1 MVQERRVLYL
11 VDGSSYVH
19 RAYHAL
25 RHLSNSKG
33 FPTNAVFGFSKMILK
48 LLGEKKPQYLGVV
61 FDAKGPTF
69 RHALYEGYK
78 ATRPPTPE
86 DLTVQI
92 PYIRSIVKGLNLV
105 MIEKEGFEADDVIGT
120 LARVAEASQFDVVV
134 ITGDKDFR
142 QIISPHTSLW
152 DPMKDKF
159 TDYATFL
166 EEYGIRPDKIVDMM
180 GLSGDVSDNI
190 PGVPGIGEKTA
201 AELIR
206 EYRDLE
212 GVYGNLHA
220 IKKKRLREN
229 LEKSYD
235 DAVLSKKL
243 AAIDCFVPLDYE
255 IEALKMKE
263 PDVEALS
270 AIFREMEF
278 RDLWDQFNDRK
289 ESREK
294 DYRLAVSEQD
304 LLVMTR
310 MIKEK
315 GLISL
320 DIRLGDE
327 SSLRSDLAGLSLCW
341 EKNRAFYVPLS
352 HRYPEVESQ
361 LGASKGLTLL
371 KDVLEDGNI
380 EKTGHDLKRAALIL
394 RYHGIELR
402 GLHFDTMIAS
412 YVINPGLR
420 QHDLGHLSQRF
431 LNQKLISYQ
440 DLTGKGKDRMPFSRV
455 EAAQAKVYSCEL
467 AETSLQL
474 EKLMEKDLRTQGNE
488 DLFRQ
493 LEMRLIPVLLDMEWA
508 GIRVDT
514 PFFMDLS
521 RRFTEQ
527 LRAMESEIYEEAG
540 MEFNIHSSQQLA
552 YVLFEKLQLP
562 VQKKTTRTRN
572 YSTDVTVLTK
582 LSHLPYK
589 IPGLLLKYRTL
600 SKLQS
605 TYLDALVSM
614 VDPATG
620 RIHTSFNQTVTA
632 TGRLSSSDPNLQN
645 IPVRG
650 EDGRE
655 IRKGFV
661 AEEGWY
667 LLSADYSQIELR
679 IFAHYSRDAAFI
691 EAFNRGEDIHTRTAS
706 EILGV
711 PMDKVTPEMRRIA
724 KAINFGIIYGMGPQ
738 TLAEGLG
745 IDLKRAKDYIS
756 AYYERYQGVAR
767 YREEVIGLA
776 RDRGY
781 VTTLFNRRRYLPD
794 INHHQRVIRAEAE
807 RMAINTPIQGT
818 AADLIKKAM
827 IRIHAL
833 LKKERVRA
841 RMLLQLHDELLFEV
855 PEEEI
860 ERVGAMVKEEMESV
874 YELHVPL
881 KVAVNVGKNWDEA
894 H

>member
-1 MVQERRVLYL
+1 MAQERQILYL
-11 VDGSSYVH
+11 VDGSSYIH
-19 RAYHAL
+19 RAYHAI

-33 FPTNAVFGFSKMILK
+33 FPTNAVFGFSKMVLK
-48 LLGEKKPQYLGVV
+48 LMGEKKPQYLAVV

-86 DLTVQI
+86 DLAVQI
-92 PYIRSIVKGLNLV
+92 PYIRSIVKGLNLM

-120 LARVAEASQFDVVV
+120 LARVAEANQFDVVV
-134 ITGDKDFR
+134 VTGDKDFR
-142 QIISPHTSLW
+142 QIISRHTSLW
-152 DPMKDKF
+152 DTMKDKF

-166 EEYGIRPDKIVDMM
+166 GEYGMTPDKIVDMM
-180 GLSGDVSDNI
+180 GLSGDISDNI

-206 EYRDLE
+206 EFGDLE
-212 GVYGNLHA
+212 GVYRNLHV
-220 IKKKRLREN
+220 IKKKRVKEN

-243 AAIDCFVPLDYE
+243 AAIDRFVPLDDD
-255 IEALKMKE
+255 IAGLNVKE
-263 PDVEALS
+263 PDIQALS

-278 RDLWDQFNDRK
+278 RDLWDQFNHRK
-289 ESREK
+289 ETPER

-304 LLVMTR
+304 LLQVTKN
-310 MIKEK
+310 IKEK
-315 GLISL
+315 GIVSL
-320 DIRLGDE
+320 DIRLGDDR
-327 SSLRSDLAGLSLCW
+327 SVCSDLAGLSLCC
-341 EKNRAFYVPLS
+341 EKSRAFYVPLG
-352 HRYPEVESQ
+352 HPYPGADPQ
-361 LGASKGLTLL
+361 LGVSKGLTLL
-371 KDVLEDGNI
+371 KDVLEDENI
-380 EKTGHDLKRAALIL
+380 AKTGHDLKRAALIL

-431 LNQKLISYQ
+431 LNQKLISYE
-440 DLTGKGKDRMPFSRV
+440 DLIGKGKNRIPFSKV
-455 EAAQAKVYSCEL
+455 EPVNAKVYSCEL

-474 EKLMEKDLRTQGNE
+474 EELMVKELHSQENE
-488 DLFRQ
+488 DLFHQ
-493 LEMRLIPVLLDMEWA
+493 MEMKLIPVLLDMEWA
-508 GIRVDT
+508 GIRIDT
-514 PFFMDLS
+514 AFFIDLS
-521 RRFTEQ
+521 QRFKEQ
-527 LRAMESEIYEEAG
+527 LKAMESEIYEEAG
-540 MEFNIHSSQQLA
+540 MEFNIHSPQQLA

-562 VQKKTTRTRN
+562 VQKKTTKTKT

-582 LSHLPYK
+582 LSILPYK
-589 IPGLLLKYRTL
+589 IPRLLLKYRTL

-614 VDPATG
+614 VDPATR

-650 EDGRE
+650 EEGRE

-661 AEEGWY
+661 AEEGWS

-706 EILGV
+706 EILGLPV
-711 PMDKVTPEMRRIA
+711 DKVTPEMRRIA
-724 KAINFGIIYGMGPQ
+724 KTINFGIIYGMGPQ

-745 IDLKRAKDYIS
+745 IDLKSAKDYIS

-767 YREEVIGLA
+767 YREEVIALA
-776 RDRGY
+776 RDKGY

-794 INHHQRVIRAEAE
+794 INHDQRVIRAETE

-827 IRIHAL
+827 IRIHGT

-841 RMLLQLHDELLFEV
+841 RMLLQVHDELLFEV
-855 PEEEI
+855 PDEEM
-860 ERVGAMVKEEMESV
+860 ERVGAMVKEEMEMV

-881 KVAVNVGKNWDEA
+881 KVVINVGKNWDEA

>member
-1 MVQERRVLYL
+1 MVQERQVLYL
-11 VDGSSYVH
+11 VDASSYIH
-19 RAYHAL
+19 RAYHAI

-61 FDAKGPTF
+61 FDVKGPTF

-120 LARVAEASQFDVVV
+120 LARVAEANRFDVVV
-134 ITGDKDFR
+134 VTGDKDFR
-142 QIISPHTSLW
+142 QIVSPHTSLW

-159 TDYATFL
+159 TDYAAFL
-166 EEYGIRPDKIVDMM
+166 GEYGMPPDKIVDMM
-180 GLSGDVSDNI
+180 GLSGDVSDSI

-206 EYRDLE
+206 EFRDLE
-212 GVYGNLHA
+212 GVYRSLHA

-243 AAIDCFVPLDYE
+243 AAIDRFVPLDYE
-255 IEALKMKE
+255 IEGLKMKE

-278 RDLWDQFNDRK
+278 RDLWDQFSHHK
-289 ESREK
+289 ESRER

-320 DIRLGDE
+320 DIRLGDD
-327 SSLRSDLAGLSLCW
+327 SSLRADLAGLSLCW
-341 EKNRAFYVPLS
+341 EKNRAFYVPLG
-352 HRYPEVESQ
+352 HPYPGVELK
-361 LGASKGLTLL
+361 LGASKTLTLL
-371 KDVLEDGNI
+371 KDVLEDENI

-412 YVINPGLR
+412 YVINPGLK
-420 QHDLGHLSQRF
+420 QHDLGHLCQRF
-431 LNQKLISYQ
+431 LNQKLISYE
-440 DLTGKGKDRMPFSRV
+440 DLIGKGKNRIPFSKV
-455 EAAQAKVYSCEL
+455 ETAQAKVYSCEL

-474 EKLMEKDLRTQGNE
+474 EKLMEKELRLQENE
-488 DLFRQ
+488 DLFHQ
-493 LEMRLIPVLLDMEWA
+493 LEMKLIPVLLDMEWA
-508 GIRVDT
+508 GIRIDSA
-514 PFFMDLS
+514 FFMDLS

-540 MEFNIHSSQQLA
+540 MEFNIHSPQQLA

-562 VQKKTTRTRN
+562 VQKKTTKTKS

-614 VDPATG
+614 VDPGTG
-620 RIHTSFNQTVTA
+620 RIHTTFNQTVTA

-650 EDGRE
+650 EEGRE

-661 AEEGWY
+661 AEGGWF

-691 EAFNRGEDIHTRTAS
+691 EAFSRAEDIHTRTAS

-767 YREEVIGLA
+767 YREEVISLA
-776 RDRGY
+776 RDKGY

-794 INHHQRVIRAEAE
+794 INHDQRVIRAEAE

-827 IRIHAL
+827 IRIHGT

-855 PEEEI
+855 PEEEMQ
-860 ERVGAMVKEEMESV
+860 RVGAMVKEEMEKV

-881 KVAVNVGKNWDEA
+881 KVAINIGKNWDEA